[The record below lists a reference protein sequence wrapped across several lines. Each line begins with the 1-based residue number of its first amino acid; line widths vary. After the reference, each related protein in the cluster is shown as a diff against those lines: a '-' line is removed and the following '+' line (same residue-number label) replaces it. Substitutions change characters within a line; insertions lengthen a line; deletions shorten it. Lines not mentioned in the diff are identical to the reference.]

1 MGVEQCLLFSFRV
14 SLPNISVAQSTNHL
28 LSSRYCEGGELFN
41 YIIEKRYLNENV
53 AAHIMR

>member
-1 MGVEQCLLFSFRV
+1 MGVEQRLFPCFRV
-14 SLPNISVAQSTNHL
+14 SKYIYTNQCYI
-28 LSSRYCEGGELFN
+28 RYCEGGELFN